1 MPSTSFVRHLLVD
14 LLDTDDQ
21 QMVDVILERNLNAG
35 RLDLDSIL
43 RHQRVK
49 NALLFGELWKGL
61 LGVYPCFA
69 ISKEFLDK
77 TGNAHLEENAFCS
90 FIVSQIPFID
100 QAAIRKRLVILNN
113 SYNVQQMSIL
123 KIANRYGIDMQP
135 KEQSLY
141 SLYSNLISPKSLQN
155 TIIIIKAL
163 ASASETQ
170 KHIASLD
177 DLYSVHQLCINTLDI
192 HNRNPFNGL
201 GRRLTDKIKF
211 RTVFDAFAY
220 CYIEP
225 SILLTMAGAHAVVSR
240 CADPT
245 LNKSLSECIPSNKV
259 ANLVQLKPD
268 EKVEE
273 SLGHLIVFYHPLAL
287 RYAPKVAAAHIQVDN
302 LSPSCVSLTRIPKST
317 FRKYNKID
325 AGNLWMPMPSG
336 DDKLLRSLSTLFM
349 KSLLSQNIDTN
360 TLVYYQFLMRY
371 YDKYRDTLV
380 TSFNPAAISTDNVVV
395 LVDTRD
401 NILSIMSILITF
413 HNLLDNK
420 WALMIFCTDSN
431 IPYYDSFFGDKSRF
445 VEYVTH
451 FDLSKSCFSIDAY
464 NKLLKSVSFW
474 KFIKEKY
481 RQVLLIQDDGML
493 VRKGLENAPFFGHS
507 PYLGAPWCPKRP
519 ENAQL
524 RIYTKDRMIG
534 NGGLSLRNTET
545 MLAVCKQYAAK
556 NRELHCNG
564 LEQEPED
571 VFFARHVNFDES
583 STFITAQLFS
593 TELILSMDSLGF
605 HKFWMYHELGDVL
618 RFFNA
623 ILGRSHCMERRAF
636 DLEDNEERERE
647 NEYADVPHHLFEASN
662 SAQAV

>member
-1 MPSTSFVRHLLVD
+1 MSSASFVRHLLVD

-21 QMVDVILERNLNAG
+21 QMVDMILESNLNAG
-35 RLDLDSIL
+35 RLDLDSIM

-49 NALLFGELWKGL
+49 NALLFGELWKEL

-90 FIVSQIPFID
+90 FVVSQIPFIN
-100 QAAIRKRLVILNN
+100 QADIRKRLAMLNS
-113 SYNVQQMSIL
+113 SYDVKKMSIL
-123 KIANRYGIDMQP
+123 KIANRYGVDTP
-135 KEQSLY
+135 CKEQSLF
-141 SLYSNLISPKSLQN
+141 SLYSNLTSPKSLKN
-155 TIIIIKAL
+155 TIIIVKAL
-163 ASASETQ
+163 ALETQ

-177 DLYSVHQLCINTLDI
+177 DLYSVHQQYINTLDI

-201 GRRLTDKIKF
+201 GRRLTDKIRF

-220 CYIEP
+220 CFIEP
-225 SILLTMAGAHAVVSR
+225 SLLLSMAGAHAVVSR

-273 SLGHLIVFYHPLAL
+273 SLGHLIVFYHPLTI
-287 RYAPKVAAAHIQVDN
+287 RYAPKVAATHIQVDI
-302 LSPSCVSLTRIPKST
+302 LSPCCVSLTRMPRRT

-336 DDKLLRSLSTLFM
+336 DDKLLRSLSTLFL
-349 KSLLSQNIDTN
+349 KALLSHDINAN
-360 TLVYYQFLMRY
+360 TLAYYQFLMRY
-371 YDKYRDTLV
+371 YDKHRDTLV
-380 TSFNPAAISTDNVVV
+380 TSFKPSINTDNVVV

-420 WALMIFCTDSN
+420 WALMIFCGKSN
-431 IPYYDSFFGDKSRF
+431 VPYYDSIFGDKSRF

-474 KFIKEKY
+474 KLIKKKY

-519 ENAQL
+519 ENAPL

-534 NGGLSLRNTET
+534 NGGLSLRNTEA
-545 MLAVCKQYAAK
+545 MVAVCKQYAGK

-571 VFFARHVNFDES
+571 VFFARHVNFDAS

-593 TELILSMDSLGF
+593 TELILSLDSLGF

-623 ILGRSHCMERRAF
+623 ILGRSHCMDRRAF

-662 SAQAV
+662 SAQTI